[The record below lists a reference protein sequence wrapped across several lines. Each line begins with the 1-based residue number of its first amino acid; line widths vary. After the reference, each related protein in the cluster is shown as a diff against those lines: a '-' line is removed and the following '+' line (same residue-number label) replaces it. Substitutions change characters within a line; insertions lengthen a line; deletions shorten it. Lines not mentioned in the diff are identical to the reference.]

1 MAKPVTVITWNTGA
15 ANRVTPSAGEQ
26 IAGYAINA
34 VPTSGNFNWF
44 MFWIGEW
51 LTWLNSLF
59 GSDGTYTPASGA
71 HIVLAAG
78 GTFKHG
84 LRTLS
89 LHPSLGNAE
98 NSSLAWSLMGSGV
111 NGVNLTWQVPIP
123 LEAGKR
129 VIAVRWRV
137 KDNATGPTKIYVA
150 GGAGTDGGS
159 ATAFMGAPV
168 LSAGT
173 GATQTITLAP
183 SVVGGDVLVAGTSY
197 SITFSPDTTIP
208 LDNLQAY
215 VLQIDYD
222 QP

>member
-44 MFWIGEW
+44 LFWIGEW

-71 HIVLAAG
+71 HIVLA
-78 GTFKHG
+78 GTGKFKHG
-84 LRTLS
+84 TRTLTLAPNMGS
-89 LHPSLGNAE
+89 PE
-98 NSSLAWSLMGSGV
+98 TSSIVYSLMNGGV
-111 NGVNLTWQVPIP
+111 NGVDLQWQLAIP

-129 VIAVRWRV
+129 VTAIRCKV
-137 KDNATGPTKIYVA
+137 KDHATGPTKWSLLGMKSTNGAAVGSFTGA
-150 GGAGTDGGS
+150 AVLSSGAGT
-159 ATAFMGAPV
+159 
-168 LSAGT
+168 
-173 GATQTITLAP
+173 TQTITLTP
-183 SVVGGDVLVAGTSY
+183 TTLGGEVLVAGNTY
-197 SITFSPDTTIP
+197 DVQFSPDTFIP
-208 LDNLQAY
+208 SDNIQIY
-215 VLQIDYD
+215 QTEIDYD